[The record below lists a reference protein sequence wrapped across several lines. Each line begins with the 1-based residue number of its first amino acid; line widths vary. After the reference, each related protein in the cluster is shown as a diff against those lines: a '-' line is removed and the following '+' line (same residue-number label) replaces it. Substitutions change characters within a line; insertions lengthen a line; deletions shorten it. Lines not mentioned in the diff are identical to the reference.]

1 MLCDGGV
8 PRRAQTGH
16 SPEAFLY
23 AISGVIAMHQRIVN
37 VHYRGPEIIRL
48 HQGSDVR
55 SPRSRWAWL
64 PILAFWTL
72 AAPVAGTPVK
82 SLEVVNAWSRATPP
96 GINIG
101 VAYFDIVNRGEQ
113 DVLERVES
121 PVARQAEMHSMTTVA
136 GVMQMRELHSLNVPA
151 GGRVRFEPNN
161 LHVMLIDL
169 VQPLKKGDRFSL
181 TLVFRHA
188 GAVHVEAIVQD
199 LGAMS
204 GPGIKGSV
212 R

>member
-1 MLCDGGV
+1 MRFLC
-8 PRRAQTGH
+8 T
-16 SPEAFLY
+16 
-23 AISGVIAMHQRIVN
+23 
-37 VHYRGPEIIRL
+37 
-48 HQGSDVR
+48 
-55 SPRSRWAWL
+55 RWAWL

-72 AAPVAGTPVK
+72 AAPAAGPPVK

-101 VAYFDIVNRGEQ
+101 VAYFDIINPGER
-113 DVLERVES
+113 DVLEHVES
-121 PVARQAEMHSMTTVA
+121 PVARRAEMHSMTTVA
-136 GVMQMRELHSLNVPA
+136 GIMQMRELQSLDVPA
-151 GGRVRFEPNN
+151 EGRVHFEPNN

-169 VQPLKKGDRFSL
+169 VHPLKKGDRFPL
-181 TLVFRHA
+181 TLVFQHA

-204 GPGIKGSV
+204 GPGIKGSQ